1 MYSWAGQLYTDLA
14 TVCQEIKEISAGLTG
29 FWGIKNAYRGRKNF
43 WITGC
48 FLPTNCTN
56 FRASECKT
64 ELVRV
69 MPSAAENVKEM
80 DTKTMRYGNGDRV
93 GRTNLH

>member
-1 MYSWAGQLYTDLA
+1 MYSWAGQLYTALR
-14 TVCQEIKEISAGLTG
+14 TVYQLFKPISAGLTG
-29 FWGIKNAYRGRKNF
+29 LPGVKNAYIFLPTNYWNF
-43 WITGC
+43 

-80 DTKTMRYGNGDRV
+80 DTNRCNGLNGDRV
-93 GRTNLH
+93 GRTNWH

>member
-1 MYSWAGQLYTDLA
+1 MYSWAGQLYTAL
-14 TVCQEIKEISAGLTG
+14 TVVYQGIKEMSAGLTG
-29 FWGIKNAYRGRKNF
+29 FPGIKNAY
-43 WITGC
+43 I

-80 DTKTMRYGNGDRV
+80 DTNRCNGLKWRP
-93 GRTNLH
+93 GRSHESAPMQ

>member
-1 MYSWAGQLYTDLA
+1 MRQLEVVLGA
-14 TVCQEIKEISAGLTG
+14 TGMPRNIFAHELHE
-29 FWGIKNAYRGRKNF
+29 
-43 WITGC
+43 
-48 FLPTNCTN
+48 

-80 DTKTMRYGNGDRV
+80 GTKAIIEV
-93 GRTNLH
+93 G

>member
-1 MYSWAGQLYTDLA
+1 MYGWVGQLYTDL
-14 TVCQEIKEISAGLTG
+14 TVVYQEIKGISAGLTG
-29 FWGIKNAYRGRKNF
+29 FSGIKNAYIFLPTNY
-43 WITGC
+43 WENI

-80 DTKTMRYGNGDRV
+80 DTNRCNGLKWRP
-93 GRTNLH
+93 GRSH

>member
-1 MYSWAGQLYTDLA
+1 MYSWAGQLYTALK
-14 TVCQEIKEISAGLTG
+14 TVYQGINGESAGLTG
-29 FWGIKNAYRGRKNF
+29 FSGIKIAY
-43 WITGC
+43 I

-80 DTKTMRYGNGDRV
+80 DTNRCNGLKWRP
-93 GRTNLH
+93 GRSHESAPMQ